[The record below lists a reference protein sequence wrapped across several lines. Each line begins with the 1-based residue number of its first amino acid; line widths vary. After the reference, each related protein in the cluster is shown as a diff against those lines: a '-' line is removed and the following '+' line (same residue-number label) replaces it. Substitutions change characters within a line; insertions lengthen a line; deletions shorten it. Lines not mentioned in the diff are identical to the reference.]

1 MSQFEYK
8 DNVRTSYVIKHYP
21 KPTELQQR
29 RSLMMSSAQSGFFET
44 LNRFRKSFFDRIKM
58 VIKFLVTRVRNLFK
72 REPTEE
78 SERIKMNLEHMKTLP
93 DYHEKWWESDN
104 KVPPIKNDEKK
115 VEPSKAV
122 DD

>member
-1 MSQFEYK
+1 
-8 DNVRTSYVIKHYP
+8 
-21 KPTELQQR
+21 
-29 RSLMMSSAQSGFFET
+29 MMSSAQSGFFET
-44 LNRFRKSFFDRIKM
+44 LNRFRKSFFERIKM

-122 DD
+122 DDEKSKNGTETYIGDPDPFKEL